1 MEQSNMS
8 NTSKTSQNKPTSTI
22 KEVYNTQLVDKQI
35 PTIIFSTK
43 NVESVYDWDEITIS
57 VSDTTAEGAY
67 NVFKKVISNIGLE
80 LDG

>member
-1 MEQSNMS
+1 MS

-57 VSDTTAEGAY
+57 VSDITAEGAY
-67 NVFKKVISNIGLE
+67 NVFKKVIDDIGLE